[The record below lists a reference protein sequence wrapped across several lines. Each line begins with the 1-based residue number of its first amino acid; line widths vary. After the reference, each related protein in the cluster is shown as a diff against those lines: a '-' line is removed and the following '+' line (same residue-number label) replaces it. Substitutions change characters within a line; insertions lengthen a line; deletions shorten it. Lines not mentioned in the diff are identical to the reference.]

1 MEVGLYTALAAP
13 VAEWNGRGG
22 KGAYRDGGMIAAL
35 HSPSPS
41 PSPFVVAVRVWHVYR
56 EIERKA
62 SYEIRLRVTLSV

>member
-1 MEVGLYTALAAP
+1 MEVRLYTALAAP

-41 PSPFVVAVRVWHVYR
+41 PLLFVSLCGFGTC
-56 EIERKA
+56 IEKSRGKHLMG
-62 SYEIRLRVTLSV
+62 SDFG